1 MQKGLLHRKTFA
13 MDSEVLLG
21 LPANEGTA
29 MTLLRLAA
37 ACDRPDDQVAF
48 AAAYLELKAA
58 AAEPLS
64 DSQRALVSAAFK
76 QRLSSYRSTMAMLEA
91 VAAREEAPACLS
103 AVDAYARQMETGILN
118 LTTSILELA
127 IERHVPIL
135 DDALGT
141 AQVSLA
147 AAEATAQSAFGQASD
162 SSAGTGDG
170 TRAGADGGAGAAET
184 PTSVDAVSMARAHV
198 ASLRASLVW
207 WMKLAG
213 DYCRYVSESH
223 REAGVVARHSDL
235 ALSYYAK
242 ARSYALTLAAGP
254 ASPALLGVCLNL
266 SVFLFEIRR
275 CQGEAFEL
283 AAETLTAAV
292 AALMAQEEAERRDR
306 AARREAKARAASG
319 VAGAAAGATSGP
331 EALSSSPAA
340 STAGPRLTT
349 AEKAESGAICA
360 LIAENLRLWHAGD
373 PSLGELPAAVS
384 SAVAAGP

>member
-1 MQKGLLHRKTFA
+1 
-13 MDSEVLLG
+13 MDSDVLLG
-21 LPANEGTA
+21 CPQTEGTA

-58 AAEPLS
+58 AAEPLTE
-64 DSQRALVSAAFK
+64 SQRALVSAAFK

-91 VAAREEAPACLS
+91 VAAREEVPACLS
-103 AVDAYARQMETGILN
+103 AVDAYARQMETGILT

-127 IERHVPIL
+127 IERHVPLL

-141 AQVSLA
+141 AQASLA
-147 AAEATAQSAFGQASD
+147 ANEKALHEMIPMVDKSCSGIGEGASA
-162 SSAGTGDG
+162 
-170 TRAGADGGAGAAET
+170 GAGAAADAAKPVT
-184 PTSVDAVSMARAHV
+184 AAGPPAPSDAVTKARAHV

-207 WMKLAG
+207 WLKLAG

-242 ARSYALTLAAGP
+242 ARSYAMTLAAGP
-254 ASPALLGVCLNL
+254 AAPALLGVCLNL

-292 AALMAQEEAERRDR
+292 DALTAQEEVERRER
-306 AARREAKARAASG
+306 AARREAKTAGS
-319 VAGAAAGATSGP
+319 AGAAAA
-331 EALSSSPAA
+331 ASPAA
-340 STAGPRLTT
+340 SPLPSSPLPYRLSTG
-349 AEKAESGAICA
+349 EKAEAGAICA

-373 PSLGELPAAVS
+373 STLGELPPAVS
-384 SAVAAGP
+384 SAVAAAP

>member
-1 MQKGLLHRKTFA
+1 
-13 MDSEVLLG
+13 
-21 LPANEGTA
+21 

-58 AAEPLS
+58 AAEPLTEA
-64 DSQRALVSAAFK
+64 QRALVSAAFK

-103 AVDAYARQMETGILN
+103 AVDAYARQMETGILT

-127 IERHVPIL
+127 IERHVPLL
-135 DDALGT
+135 DDALGA
-141 AQVSLA
+141 AQASLA
-147 AAEATAQSAFGQASD
+147 AAAKATHEMVPKDETSRS
-162 SSAGTGDG
+162 GTEE
-170 TRAGADGGAGAAET
+170 GAGATAAAASAKPAAAAAFGCGSGPAPSEALT
-184 PTSVDAVSMARAHV
+184 KARAHV
-198 ASLRASLVW
+198 TALKASLVW
-207 WMKLAG
+207 WLKLAG

-283 AAETLTAAV
+283 ASETLTAAV
-292 AALMAQEEAERRDR
+292 EALTAQEEVERRER
-306 AARREAKARAASG
+306 AARREAKA
-319 VAGAAAGATSGP
+319 AAAGIAAAAP
-331 EALSSSPAA
+331 SSAASPAPSA
-340 STAGPRLTT
+340 APLAYRLST
-349 AEKAESGAICA
+349 AEKAEAGAICA

-373 PSLGELPAAVS
+373 ESLGELPPAVS
-384 SAVAAGP
+384 SAVAAAP

>member
-1 MQKGLLHRKTFA
+1 
-13 MDSEVLLG
+13 MDSDVLLG
-21 LPANEGTA
+21 CPQTEGTA

-58 AAEPLS
+58 AAEPLTEA
-64 DSQRALVSAAFK
+64 QRALVSAAFK

-103 AVDAYARQMETGILN
+103 AVDAYARQMETGILT
-118 LTTSILELA
+118 LATSILELA
-127 IERHVPIL
+127 IERHVPLL
-135 DDALGT
+135 DDALGA
-141 AQVSLA
+141 AQASLA
-147 AAEATAQSAFGQASD
+147 AAAKATHEMMPKDETSRS
-162 SSAGTGDG
+162 GTEE
-170 TRAGADGGAGAAET
+170 GAGATAGTAVASAKPAVAAEFGSGSGSGPAPSEALT
-184 PTSVDAVSMARAHV
+184 KARAHV
-198 ASLRASLVW
+198 TSLKASLVW
-207 WMKLAG
+207 WLKLAG

-283 AAETLTAAV
+283 ASETLTAAV
-292 AALMAQEEAERRDR
+292 EALTAQEEVERRER
-306 AARREAKARAASG
+306 AARREAKA
-319 VAGAAAGATSGP
+319 AAAGTAAAVSSAAVSP
-331 EALSSSPAA
+331 PPSAAPLAYRLS
-340 STAGPRLTT
+340 T
-349 AEKAESGAICA
+349 AEKAEAGAICA

-373 PSLGELPAAVS
+373 ESLGELPPAVS
-384 SAVAAGP
+384 SAVAAAP